1 MAGAVTRERFAVPP
15 CRPGDKARFSTRF
28 ATRECDHLLQRL
40 ESEELVQLAVWK
52 LKGHTNPEIGAKRGP
67 GRMHRRT
74 QAATNPQDLGPR
86 RSALMD
92 CTCSGYRAKY
102 PFN

>member
-1 MAGAVTRERFAVPP
+1 MAGAVTRERLAVPP

-52 LKGHTNPEIGAKRGP
+52 LKGHTNPEIGAKW
-67 GRMHRRT
+67 GRAVCTVERKLRLIRKV
-74 QAATNPQDLGPR
+74 LGRDIPV
-86 RSALMD
+86 
-92 CTCSGYRAKY
+92 
-102 PFN
+102 